1 MTPSSFFSWKRPPLK
16 CLAFLAPVALV
27 ACVGMSP
34 TSPEEAVTQ
43 RVNERWK
50 ALVSGDF
57 SRSYAYTS
65 PSFRSL
71 ISQDVYRGRI
81 GSAVSWV
88 AGEVASVQC
97 PDAIKCVAKVRI
109 DYKPLIRGRAGD
121 TFSTYSDETWVLEG
135 GQWWAFEPLKA
146 N

>member
-1 MTPSSFFSWKRPPLK
+1 MKW
-16 CLAFLAPVALV
+16 LAIFAPIALA
-27 ACVGMSP
+27 ACVGMNP
-34 TSPEEAVTQ
+34 TSPEEVVTQ

-57 SRSYAYTS
+57 SRSYGYTS

-97 PDAIKCVAKVRI
+97 PDAIKCVARVRI
-109 DYKPLIRGRAGD
+109 DYKPLMRGRAGD
-121 TFSTYSDETWVLEG
+121 TFSTYVDETWVLEG
-135 GQWWAFEPLKA
+135 GQWWAFEPLKG